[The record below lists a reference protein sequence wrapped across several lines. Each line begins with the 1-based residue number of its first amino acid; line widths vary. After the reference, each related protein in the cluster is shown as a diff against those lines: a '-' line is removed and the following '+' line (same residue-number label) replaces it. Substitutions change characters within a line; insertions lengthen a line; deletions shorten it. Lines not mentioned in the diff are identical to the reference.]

1 MNLCWTE
8 PAVGDLHAIY
18 DYISHDSQTYA
29 DAVIADIFDATDLL
43 VSFPLSGRMVPEIED
58 KQTRE
63 LIVGHYRIIYDV
75 QKSTIR
81 ILTVLHGARKFP
93 ENL

>member
-1 MNLCWTE
+1 MNLCWTG
-8 PAVGDLHAIY
+8 PAVSDLHAIY

-29 DAVIADIFDATDLL
+29 DAIVADIFEATDRL
-43 VSFPLSGRMVPEIED
+43 VSFPLSGRMVPELED
-58 KQTRE
+58 EQTRE

-75 QKSTIR
+75 QEATIR

-93 ENL
+93 DHL